1 MKQVGLIWLLLL
13 SLCWKGMPQDA
24 DEFWDKLDQLFWAYT
39 ENGKVAYSILQQHRA
54 YLEEVAE
61 SFAEFDENQLTDEK
75 TRKAFWINAYNV
87 MVIRSVVEQFPV
99 ESPRNI
105 AGFFDAHRHRVAGQL
120 LTLDE
125 IENLK
130 LRSDVTDPRIHF
142 ALVCAAASCP
152 PLIAEAYRPEK
163 LEIQLDRQTR
173 KFVNNTAYV
182 RWNSKGHRVLLSKIF
197 KWYENDFAGKS
208 SSVID
213 FINQYREQ
221 PLPENASIT
230 YMPYDWSL
238 NNSAQPNLPTA
249 AEAPQSLQ
257 SYTPST
263 LLSPGQLE
271 IKQFNN
277 VYTQTAFFDQE
288 GNRQEDNYRSTYY
301 TGILNILYGE
311 ATRVNIG
318 MDMFFKSVR
327 VDDRSSKFI
336 NVFRFAGE
344 PSSRTALASVAPKL
358 KVAPFSSVPRLAVQT
373 ALVIPVVSDLE
384 GRNNNKPFLD
394 YDALQWWTQIFYD
407 YSLNTRWLIYL
418 ETGAFFRFESNRTD
432 FVTPMKF
439 FLNFYPSQRWTL
451 YLPLE
456 LTPTWKSG
464 GGWAS
469 YYTQVGGGIKF
480 LISSFVELEALY
492 TVFPAGKNNG
502 AGQTYNLGVRII
514 H

>member
-1 MKQVGLIWLLLL
+1 MKQVVLVWLLLL
-13 SLCWKGMPQDA
+13 SIFSNGFPQGT
-24 DEFWDKLDQLFWAYT
+24 DELWDKLDQFFWAYT
-39 ENGKVAYSILQQHRA
+39 EDGKVAYSVVQKHQI
-54 YLEEVAE
+54 YLDELTE
-61 SFAEFDENQLTDEK
+61 SFADFDENRLTDAEA
-75 TRKAFWINAYNV
+75 RKAFWINAYNV
-87 MVIRSVVEQFPV
+87 FVIRSVIEHYPV
-99 ESPRNI
+99 QSPRDVY
-105 AGFFDAHRHRVAGQL
+105 GFFNTRRHRVAGQL

-125 IENLK
+125 IEKRK
-130 LRSDVTDPRIHF
+130 LRAEYSDARIHF

-152 PLIAEAYRPEK
+152 PLISEAYRPGK
-163 LEIQLDRQTR
+163 LDSQLDRQTR
-173 KFVNNTAYV
+173 KFVNDSAFV
-182 RWNSKGHRVLLSKIF
+182 RWDRESDRVLLSKIF
-197 KWYENDFAGKS
+197 KWYGTDFTQNA
-208 SSVID
+208 SSVIA

-221 PLPENASIT
+221 PIPEAASIA

-238 NNSAQPNLPTA
+238 NNSPQPNLPTA
-249 AEAPQSLQ
+249 EVAPQSLQ

-277 VYTQTAFFDQE
+277 VYTQTAFFDEE
-288 GNRQEDNYRSTYY
+288 GNHREDNFRSTYY

-311 ATRVNIG
+311 APRVNIG
-318 MDMFFKSVR
+318 IDIFFKSVR

-344 PSSRTALASVAPKL
+344 PSSRTALASIAPKL
-358 KVAPFSSVPRLAVQT
+358 KVAPFASLPRLALQT

-432 FVTPMKF
+432 FVTPVKF

-456 LTPTWKSG
+456 LTPTWQSG

-469 YYTQVGGGIKF
+469 YYTQVGGGIKY
-480 LISSFVELEALY
+480 LISSFIELEALY

-502 AGQTYNLGVRII
+502 AGQTYNLGLRII
-514 H
+514 R